1 MRTILLS
8 LSHFSFFSLYPSQGL
23 QGAIDGIIPTTSRE
37 YKIVSCTSTKARE
50 AAGGSSNVE
59 QTYYGLNN
67 HSITSGSSN
76 HTELLRA
83 YDYGKLHGMHRVETH
98 HHHQQY
104 FASNTD
110 LLDEDEYTIKSNL
123 SVMSETDPPTDPGI
137 RQFTKSPPRP
147 NERRIGGCFTPGA
160 TRGGVHR
167 TPHPGEQPLSN
178 FSLQDTE
185 DDEDEDEEEQEEDA
199 QEERDEEDSNED
211 DTEGKDSERAHRSG
225 SSDNGEEGDTC
236 SSTSDTGGEEISSR
250 NSMTPT
256 NEEDEESGRVRVSSP
271 INNSIFGAI
280 PRDRSRRPSWTYNQ
294 GPTVT
299 AAGISSRNQRFKVAN
314 KSSSSGETT
323 LGAGSEL
330 KSISHRGAER
340 EDEED
345 GAEIMEEEREGDGSD
360 SSESLPVIVTSRDQ
374 DTKVRKNGGRKFL
387 SSLSSSHSNPP
398 FFPKQILS
406 SNNGKNVTIKSG
418 TKMGKSTSCTNQQ
431 QRTNKSPSSSS
442 SSFAPQQ
449 QQQQTSSSQ
458 TSYHGMTS
466 FLTIPLPPFHS

>member
-1 MRTILLS
+1 M
-8 LSHFSFFSLYPSQGL
+8 
-23 QGAIDGIIPTTSRE
+23 QGAIEGMIPTTPRE

-50 AAGGSSNVE
+50 AGGGSSNVE
-59 QTYYGLNN
+59 QMYYGLNN

-104 FASNTD
+104 FGTDTD

-147 NERRIGGCFTPGA
+147 NERRIGGCFTPGT

-167 TPHPGEQPLSN
+167 TPHPGEQPPSN

-185 DDEDEDEEEQEEDA
+185 DDEEEEDA

-211 DTEGKDSERAHRSG
+211 DTEGKDSERAHKSG

-280 PRDRSRRPSWTYNQ
+280 PRNRSRRPSWTYNQ

-299 AAGISSRNQRFKVAN
+299 AAGASTRNQRFKVAN
-314 KSSSSGETT
+314 KSTSSGETS
-323 LGAGSEL
+323 LGGSGL
-330 KSISHRGAER
+330 KSIPHRGAER
-340 EDEED
+340 EED

-374 DTKVRKNGGRKFL
+374 DSKVRKNGGRKFL

-398 FFPKQILS
+398 FVPKQILS
-406 SNNGKNVTIKSG
+406 RNNGKNVTIKSG
-418 TKMGKSTSCTNQQ
+418 TKMGRSTSCTNQQ
-431 QRTNKSPSSSS
+431 QRTNKSASS
-442 SSFAPQQ
+442 SSFTP
-449 QQQQTSSSQ
+449 QQTSSSQ

-466 FLTIPLPPFHS
+466 SHDYSFSFPLLKDFLLSPIQL